1 MIEGVDHIGI
11 AVRSIEE
18 SKALYERLGLEVTH
32 IEEVPQELVRVAMI
46 PCGETRIELLE
57 PMSEASPVQK
67 FLDKRGPGI
76 HHICMRTDDIGAE
89 DHRLRVSGFQLLR
102 EQPSLGAEG
111 ALVQFLH
118 PKTAGGVLLELS
130 EPQEHSE

>member
-18 SKALYERLGLEVTH
+18 SKTLYEQLGLAVTH
-32 IEEVPQELVRVAMI
+32 VEEVPQEQVRVAMI

-57 PMSEASPVQK
+57 PMSDASPIQK

-76 HHICMRTDDIGAE
+76 HHICMRTDDVSAE
-89 DHRLRVSGFQLLR
+89 DRRLRTSGFQLLR
-102 EQPSLGAEG
+102 DQPSPGAEG

-130 EPQEHSE
+130 EPQEHTE